1 MGYAGVH
8 GHAHRSLRAPGGG
21 RTLILTLTLTLTLA
35 LTLALTLT
43 LTLTQVAE
51 GVPLMAVLEDD
62 VALGRDFPEHIGRL
76 AAMHLLGNG
85 TGSLLRRKARRRQ
98 QAPADLVQLG
108 ACTEGYREH
117 GLLGCVD

>member
-1 MGYAGVH
+1 MWKTRLQRGD
-8 GHAHRSLRAPGGG
+8 G
-21 RTLILTLTLTLTLA
+21 RDLS
-35 LTLALTLT
+35 
-43 LTLTQVAE
+43 E
-51 GVPLMAVLEDD
+51 H
-62 VALGRDFPEHIGRL
+62 LGRPAPL
-76 AAMHLLGNG
+76 HLLGNG